1 MYRTED
7 QLLSIEVNRLSKEDG
22 MEEPHIH
29 REVAN
34 LHQSLAQ
41 PLHIDAIKNAN
52 NSKDEQWS
60 IECLYAEACGLDLE
74 SIYHQYC
81 CNSKQCQWYMLP
93 TLKPC
98 RDLALHIPHRTH
110 IAHYNQRYER
120 TSYEHHVNDRH
131 SIPITN
137 GVNAYSKYV
146 EYIIAINHPKH
157 WNF

>member
-74 SIYHQYC
+74 SIYHTAAIVSNANGIC
-81 CNSKQCQWYMLP
+81 SLP
-93 TLKPC
+93 SNHVGILPC
-98 RDLALHIPHRTH
+98 TFH
-110 IAHYNQRYER
+110 IAH
-120 TSYEHHVNDRH
+120 
-131 SIPITN
+131 I
-137 GVNAYSKYV
+137 
-146 EYIIAINHPKH
+146 
-157 WNF
+157 